1 MSLDEQIKEV
11 LFRIGQE
18 IRLLKIDDDNI
29 IISIDYDK
37 YVLEL
42 KSILEGYNSTP

>member
-1 MSLDEQIKEV
+1 MNLEEQIKNV
-11 LFRIGQE
+11 LFKIGQE
-18 IRLLKIDDDNI
+18 IRLLKIDEDNI

-42 KSILEGYNSTP
+42 KSILEGYKGTP